1 MLHLLTILNSLF
13 VVVTALIMG
22 DCDFKAFIPEV
33 GGDIGLIRQSCD
45 DETTLDCDSKC
56 AQSIKRI
63 YSHPCMQVNM
73 QKNNLKVC

>member
-1 MLHLLTILNSLF
+1 
-13 VVVTALIMG
+13 MG

-45 DETTLDCDSKC
+45 DETTPDCDSKC

-73 QKNNLKVC
+73 QKK